1 MIILIRCVGLLPPPQ
16 FSPPANQRAFYASE
30 LYYLGLLAIL
40 GRFCC
45 CWKHSQL
52 TPVPYCLAIG
62 SLGIFTLHTWGNL
75 CLLPPHFITL
85 PSFCCPSLSPN
96 SSSWI
101 DLNSGL
107 QTRTSLATGC
117 PSLTKHE
124 QHWTCPPSCTFPVVV
139 GKWRHHLPP
148 CSSQSYFHLFFH
160 HLFTHIQSPPLLPNT
175 FQIIFQDST
184 QSHPLQEFFTGHL
197 PQASI
202 LV

>member
-1 MIILIRCVGLLPPPQ
+1 MLVQIKFPQSPVTENSLNNRPLLIFPIPKYVSILDFPIWSV
-16 FSPPANQRAFYASE
+16 F
-30 LYYLGLLAIL
+30 
-40 GRFCC
+40 
-45 CWKHSQL
+45 SQL
-52 TPVPYCLAIG
+52 EKWRGY
-62 SLGIFTLHTWGNL
+62 
-75 CLLPPHFITL
+75 HFL
-85 PSFCCPSLSPN
+85 RDFAL
-96 SSSWI
+96 

-139 GKWRHHLPP
+139 GKWCHHLPP